1 MNNTSINFTS
11 FTQEILNHLQE
22 KLGENYAVFSH
33 RVRKNNGV
41 ELTGIVAGRKGY
53 NTSPTIYID
62 SFYREG
68 ITKKEIKEIAG
79 RLYDEFQA
87 VEFESN
93 LDLSGFAEFEKAKE
107 KLSFK
112 LISMEKNKE
121 LLKEIPHKKFY
132 NLAIVFFYT
141 VQEPPFCGKA
151 SILVYNNHV
160 RQWGSSVEE
169 LLKIACENTP
179 ILFPCEIENMENVM
193 KKMLSDGLLG
203 DLARMKESKTEGEL
217 FDGAWLDEMSE
228 QMAEG
233 FLKDRIPMYV
243 LTNKQKLYGAAC
255 MLYPG
260 ILKGFSEKMG
270 EDLYVLPSSVHEVIL
285 VPISAGA
292 DRESLREIV
301 TDINRTQV
309 AEEEVL
315 ADSVYYYSRKSD
327 RLVWIS

>member
-1 MNNTSINFTS
+1 MDFTS
-11 FTQEILNHLQE
+11 YTQTILKHLQE
-22 KLGENYAVFSH
+22 KLGDDYAVFSH

-41 ELTGIVAGRKGY
+41 ELTGIVAGRKGC

-68 ITKKEIKEIAG
+68 ITWQEMKEIAD

-87 VEFESN
+87 VEFEST

-112 LISMEKNKE
+112 LISIEKNKG
-121 LLKEIPHKKFY
+121 LLKEIPYKKFY

-141 VQEPPFCGKA
+141 VQEPPFYGKA
-151 SILVYNNHV
+151 AILVYNNHV

-169 LLKIACENTP
+169 LLEIASKNTP
-179 ILFPCEIENMENVM
+179 VLFPHEIENMEKVM
-193 KKMLSDGLLG
+193 RKMLLDGLDG
-203 DLARMKESKTEGEL
+203 DLARMKERGADGDL
-217 FDGAWLDEMSE
+217 FHEEWLDELSG

-233 FLKDRIPMYV
+233 FLEDKIPMYV

-260 ILKGFSEKMG
+260 VLKNFSEKVG

-285 VPISAGA
+285 VPAGAGA
-292 DRESLREIV
+292 DKDSLHEIV

-309 AEEEVL
+309 AEDEVL